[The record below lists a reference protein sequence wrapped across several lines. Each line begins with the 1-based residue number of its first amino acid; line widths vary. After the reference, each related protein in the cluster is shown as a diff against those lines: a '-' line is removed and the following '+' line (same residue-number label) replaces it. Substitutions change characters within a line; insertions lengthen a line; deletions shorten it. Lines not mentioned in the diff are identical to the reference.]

1 MHSGCLRGSAPI
13 EYRDRRGHDAD
24 ADDHGS
30 EIIVAAE
37 QAAGGKRTSHQS
49 EPAERGRG
57 RLEVVATPI
66 GNLADLS
73 PRAREALADA
83 DLIAAEDTRRSSQ
96 LLSALGLQKPLISLH
111 AHNER
116 ERGDA
121 LLARLLAGEVI
132 ALVSDAGTP
141 LLSDPGFDLVQ
152 RAAAA
157 GLEVRSVPGPT
168 AIAAALSVAAVPTDR
183 FCFEGFLPAKPRE
196 RRERLEA
203 LRREPR
209 TLVFFEAPHRIV
221 AALQDCAAVLGGTR
235 QAAVAREL
243 TKLHESVYRGRLEEL
258 AQRAAQEPAF
268 ERGEITLV
276 IAGTAVESA
285 GEGEATMSAP
295 IAADAVMERVLRAA
309 LAHLPAAKAAAIAA
323 AASGLGREAA
333 YARAVELAAAR
344 R

>member
-1 MHSGCLRGSAPI
+1 M
-13 EYRDRRGHDAD
+13 
-24 ADDHGS
+24 
-30 EIIVAAE
+30 AAE

-66 GNLADLS
+66 GNLADFS

-83 DLIAAEDTRRSSQ
+83 DLIAAEDTRRSGQ

-121 LLARLLAGEVI
+121 LLARLRAGEVI

-157 GLEVRSVPGPT
+157 GVEVRSVPGPT
-168 AIAAALSVAAVPTDR
+168 AIAAALSVAAVATDR
-183 FCFEGFLPAKPRE
+183 FCFEGFLPAKPRD
-196 RRERLEA
+196 RRQRLEL

-209 TLVFFEAPHRIV
+209 TLVFFEAPHRIA
-221 AALQDCAAVLGGTR
+221 AALQECAAVLGGTR

-243 TKLHESVYRGRLEEL
+243 TKLHESVYRGRLGEL

-268 ERGEITLV
+268 GRGEITLV
-276 IAGTAVESA
+276 IAGAAAEVA
-285 GEGEATMSAP
+285 AEGDATPNAP
-295 IAADAVMERVLRAA
+295 IAADEVMERVLRAA

-344 R
+344 C